1 MPRFYMCCVEIS
13 LEHINAK
20 VTLQVTFAGCAPDAV
35 NFWMGDERA
44 VTSMHK
50 DHYENIYC
58 VVRGE
63 KTFTLIPP
71 TDQCYIPYTDVD
83 VYQYNIEHDG
93 DDIHFS
99 KIRDEQ
105 GASVPW
111 IAVSYGSQS

>member
-1 MPRFYMCCVEIS
+1 MQFTS
-13 LEHINAK
+13 
-20 VTLQVTFAGCAPDAV
+20 AGCAPDAV

-99 KIRDEQ
+99 KIRYEQ

-111 IAVSYGSQS
+111 IAVSIH